1 MNFSR
6 TTRLAILGALAGLLT
21 WLVSEPFARTAANHG
36 VRAGT
41 TTFSIGSF
49 YGWFAHMMLGA
60 TIVGFVAFSV
70 SLERMRIGKALLWG
84 LAALVLG
91 GFLGWLAD
99 SQSDQLCIR
108 LLRSEA
114 IPPMA
119 ATLIWHF
126 SVAMSLA
133 VGIAVCTQP
142 TVDRVLRMLAGGVGA
157 ALGSFMARLFLAP
170 LSVVIALARGNG
182 GGWQPYDPDRLVDH
196 LVMGLILGLCVGLG
210 ETLLTSARLRLVL
223 GRNEGRDF
231 LIGGRLNRLGSAE
244 GIEVPLFGDPAVA
257 PVHAQIWQQD
267 GRWLIQDAGAVAGT
281 WVNGQRIGQAWLQGG
296 ETIQVGSFSLVFLLK
311 GQAAPAYIVPAPIP
325 APVAVVAPVV
335 PALSHRLV
343 DGFGSI
349 FDLPMGVSEIGRET
363 TMLVSLAH
371 DGLVSRRHARVTVVG
386 DQAVVEDLGS
396 RNGTSVNGQPAT
408 TGVTLCD
415 GDMIEVGAS
424 RLTYRVSR
432 P

>member
-1 MNFSR
+1 MNVSR
-6 TTRLAILGALAGLLT
+6 TTRLAILGALAGLVT

-36 VRAGT
+36 VRAGS
-41 TTFSIGSF
+41 TTFSVGSF

-60 TIVGFVAFSV
+60 TIVGFVSLSV
-70 SLERMRIGKALLWG
+70 SLERMRVGKALLWG

-91 GFLGWLAD
+91 GFLGWLSD

-108 LLRSEA
+108 LLRSGA
-114 IPPMA
+114 IPPHLA

-126 SVAMSLA
+126 AVAMSLA

-142 TVDRVLRMLAGGVGA
+142 TVDRVLRLLAGGVGA
-157 ALGSFMARLFLAP
+157 ALGSFMAP
-170 LSVVIALARGNG
+170 LSLVMALARGGG
-182 GGWQPYDPDRLVDH
+182 GGWQPYEPSRLVDH
-196 LVMGLILGLCVGLG
+196 VVMGLILGLCVGLG
-210 ETLLTSARLRLVL
+210 ETLLTSARLRLIL

-267 GRWLIQDAGAVAGT
+267 GRWLIQDAGAPSGT

-311 GQAAPAYIVPAPIP
+311 GQNAPAYFAPAP
-325 APVAVVAPVV
+325 APVVAKVVAPVV
-335 PALSHRLV
+335 PVLSHRLI

-349 FDLPMGVSEIGRET
+349 YDLPTGAGEIGREAT
-363 TMLVSLAH
+363 VAVGLVH
-371 DGLVSRRHARVTVVG
+371 DGLVSRRHARVTVAG
-386 DQAVVEDLGS
+386 DRAVVEDLGS
-396 RNGTSVNGQPAT
+396 RNGTSVNGEQVAGPRE
-408 TGVTLCD
+408 LRD
-415 GDMIEVGAS
+415 GDVIEVGAS
-424 RLTYRVSR
+424 RLTYRVS
-432 P
+432 

>member
-1 MNFSR
+1 MNVNR

-36 VRAGT
+36 VRAGST
-41 TTFSIGSF
+41 MFSIGSF
-49 YGWFAHMMLGA
+49 YGWFAHMTLGA

-84 LAALVLG
+84 LAALALG

-133 VGIAVCTQP
+133 VGIAACTQP

-157 ALGSFMARLFLAP
+157 ALGSFMARMFLAP
-170 LSVVIALARGNG
+170 LSIAMALMRGNG

-267 GRWLIQDAGAVAGT
+267 GRWLIQDTGAPAGT
-281 WVNGQRIGQAWLQGG
+281 WVNGQRVGQAWLQGG
-296 ETIQVGSFSLVFLLK
+296 ETIQVGSFSLAFLLK
-311 GQAAPAYIVPAPIP
+311 GQAAPAYIVPVPMVAPAS
-325 APVAVVAPVV
+325 APVSVVAPV
-335 PALSHRLV
+335 LSHRLV
-343 DGFGSI
+343 DGFGAI
-349 FDLPMGVSEIGRET
+349 FDLPVGMSEIGRDPSARIRLT
-363 TMLVSLAH
+363 H
-371 DGLVSRRHARVTVVG
+371 DGLVSRTHARIVVDG
-386 DQAVVEDLGS
+386 GAAKLEDAGS
-396 RNGTSVNGQPAT
+396 RNGTSVNGQLAT
-408 TGVTLCD
+408 VGVTLCD
-415 GDMIEVGAS
+415 GDVIEVGAS
-424 RLTYRVSR
+424 RLTYRVS
-432 P
+432 

>member
-1 MNFSR
+1 MNVSR

-36 VRAGT
+36 VRAGS
-41 TTFSIGSF
+41 TTFSVGSF

-70 SLERMRIGKALLWG
+70 SLERMRVGKALLWG

-91 GFLGWLAD
+91 GFLGWLSD

-108 LLRSEA
+108 LLRSGA
-114 IPPMA
+114 IPPHLA
-119 ATLIWHF
+119 STLIWHF
-126 SVAMSLA
+126 AVAMSLA

-157 ALGSFMARLFLAP
+157 ALGSFMARLLLAP
-170 LSVVIALARGNG
+170 LSLVMALARGGG
-182 GGWQPYDPDRLVDH
+182 GGWQPYEPSRLVDH

-244 GIEVPLFGDPAVA
+244 GIEVPLFGDAAVA

-267 GRWLIQDAGAVAGT
+267 GRWLIQDAGAPAGT

-296 ETIQVGSFSLVFLLK
+296 ETIQLGSSTLVFLLK
-311 GQAAPAYIVPAPIP
+311 GQGAPAYLASTPVPM
-325 APVAVVAPVV
+325 VTPVV
-335 PALSHRLV
+335 PAVQVLSHRLI
-343 DGFGSI
+343 DGFGAI
-349 FDLPMGVSEIGRET
+349 FDLPDGVSEIGREAT
-363 TMLVSLAH
+363 VAVGLVH

-386 DQAVVEDLGS
+386 DRAAVEDLGS
-396 RNGTSVNGQPAT
+396 RNGTLVNGQPAV
-408 TGVTLCD
+408 GSVDLRD
-415 GDMIEVGAS
+415 GDVVEVGGS
-424 RLTYRVSR
+424 RLTYRVS
-432 P
+432 